1 MKRQLKKKKEE
12 KREKKKEVKKKKR
25 GIAVFAFVFPGGT
38 LRATPYVL
46 GLTEQLKLCLYLAV
60 CSMRGT

>member
-12 KREKKKEVKKKKR
+12 KRKKKKR

-60 CSMRGT
+60 CSMRGK

>member
-1 MKRQLKKKKEE
+1 MKRQLKKKNRRKE
-12 KREKKKEVKKKKR
+12 KKKKEVKKKG

-60 CSMRGT
+60 CSMRGK